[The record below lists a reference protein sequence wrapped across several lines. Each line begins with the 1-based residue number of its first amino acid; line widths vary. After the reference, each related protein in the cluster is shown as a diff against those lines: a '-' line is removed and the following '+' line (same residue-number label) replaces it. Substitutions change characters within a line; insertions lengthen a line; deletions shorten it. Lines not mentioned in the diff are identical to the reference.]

1 MKKGYLL
8 ALSSLY
14 LCGGI
19 LATTGSADAAVKW
32 GDYHKDGHYVTIMKK
47 GYGFYKDKDF
57 KKKATTSDKLYHKT
71 YLAKGYYNLSDGR
84 RYMSLYDHNKKWV
97 GYVRSSAVKTA
108 KTAGG
113 IAFNTDKKVKVTKKD
128 YRIWKDLNFKEKKG
142 TTNSYYKKTLYV
154 KPHYNHFN
162 QNVYYSLY
170 TKEPFS
176 KVVHI
181 GLLATSFSPIVTE
194 LMFVIDVN
202 PALRLILALVVGI
215 SVGFIITPVSRHLFN
230 THKGYNLYNV
240 GFSIGLLSTLYV
252 SVMKSYGLFFYQR
265 LVLSSGNNVILSV
278 FLLTFFFLTFLYGAY
293 LNKFNFKSLLLLFK
307 ETGYKD
313 NDFVVKYGVGTSL
326 MNMAINGFLALFYV
340 IVIAKGELNGPS
352 IGGILAVYGF
362 GGLGK
367 HWRNII
373 PIFIGVFLGSLTK
386 SWNLNDTSSLFAALF
401 GTALAPVAGEFGF
414 IAGVIISLI
423 NSSVVLNSGLLHGG
437 MNLYNT
443 GFSVGL
449 VAAVVVPF
457 LEMIRSKRKDK
468 L

>member
-1 MKKGYLL
+1 MKRQKIQVLYGFIFFMIIASLFIDPFPQLIFGFKQIIIESDILVSDYFEIGGFGASTLNASLL
-8 ALSSLY
+8 ALGSVFLIRKSKAEMNGY
-14 LCGGI
+14 LIATVMLMTGFGLFGKNI
-19 LATTGSADAAVKW
+19 LNVIPIVFGS
-32 GDYHKDGHYVTIMKK
+32 YV
-47 GYGFYKDKDF
+47 Y
-57 KKKATTSDKLYHKT
+57 S
-71 YLAKGYYNLSDGR
+71 
-84 RYMSLYDHNKKWV
+84 RY
-97 GYVRSSAVKTA
+97 A
-108 KTAGG
+108 
-113 IAFNTDKKVKVTKKD
+113 
-128 YRIWKDLNFKEKKG
+128 
-142 TTNSYYKKTLYV
+142 
-154 KPHYNHFN
+154 
-162 QNVYYSLY
+162 
-170 TKEPFS
+170 KEPFS

-202 PALRLILALVVGI
+202 PIIRVILALVVGI

-265 LVLSSGNNVILSV
+265 LVLSGGNNAILSLV
-278 FLLTFFFLTFLYGAY
+278 LSVLFLLTFLYGAY
-293 LNKFNFKSLLLLFK
+293 LSKFDFKKLLLLFK
-307 ETGYKD
+307 ETGYKN

-326 MNMAINGFLALFYV
+326 MNMAINGFLSLFYV

-373 PIFIGVFLGSLTK
+373 PIFVGVFLGSLTR

-414 IAGVIISLI
+414 IAGVVISLI

-457 LEMIRSKRKDK
+457 LEMIRKKRKNRS
-468 L
+468 

>member
-1 MKKGYLL
+1 MKRQKIQVLYGVIIFIIVASLFIDPLPQLIAGFKQIIIESDILVSDYFEIGGFGASILNASLLSLGSVFLIRKSKAEMNGYLIATVML
-8 ALSSLY
+8 MAGFGLFGKNIINVIPIIFGSYLY
-14 LCGGI
+14 
-19 LATTGSADAAVKW
+19 SK
-32 GDYHKDGHYVTIMKK
+32 
-47 GYGFYKDKDF
+47 
-57 KKKATTSDKLYHKT
+57 
-71 YLAKGYYNLSDGR
+71 
-84 RYMSLYDHNKKWV
+84 
-97 GYVRSSAVKTA
+97 
-108 KTAGG
+108 
-113 IAFNTDKKVKVTKKD
+113 
-128 YRIWKDLNFKEKKG
+128 
-142 TTNSYYKKTLYV
+142 
-154 KPHYNHFN
+154 
-162 QNVYYSLY
+162 Y

-194 LMFVIDVN
+194 LMFVIDLN
-202 PALRLILALVVGI
+202 PLLRVFLALAVGI

-265 LVLSSGNNVILSV
+265 LVLSEGNNGILSFILSTF
-278 FLLTFFFLTFLYGAY
+278 FLLTFFYGAY
-293 LNKFNFKSLLLLFK
+293 LSKFEFKKLFLLFK
-307 ETGYKD
+307 ESGYKN
-313 NDFVVKYGVGTSL
+313 NDFVVNYGISTVL

-340 IVIAKGELNGPS
+340 VVVAKGELNGPS

-373 PIFIGVFLGSLTK
+373 PIFLGVYLGSLTK
-386 SWNLNDTSSLFAALF
+386 SWNINDTSSIFAALF

-414 IAGVIISLI
+414 IAGVLISLI

-449 VAAVVVPF
+449 VAAVVIPF
-457 LEMIRSKRKDK
+457 LEMIRRHKQGRMIEIKEKQNIKRH
-468 L
+468 

>member
-1 MKKGYLL
+1 MKRQKIQVLYAFILLMIVGSLFIDPFPQLIAGFKQIILESDILVSDYIEIGGFGASILNASLL
-8 ALSSLY
+8 ALGSVVLIRKSKAEMNGYLIATVMLMAGFGLFGKNIINVIPIILGSYLY
-14 LCGGI
+14 
-19 LATTGSADAAVKW
+19 SK
-32 GDYHKDGHYVTIMKK
+32 
-47 GYGFYKDKDF
+47 F
-57 KKKATTSDKLYHKT
+57 
-71 YLAKGYYNLSDGR
+71 
-84 RYMSLYDHNKKWV
+84 
-97 GYVRSSAVKTA
+97 
-108 KTAGG
+108 
-113 IAFNTDKKVKVTKKD
+113 
-128 YRIWKDLNFKEKKG
+128 
-142 TTNSYYKKTLYV
+142 
-154 KPHYNHFN
+154 
-162 QNVYYSLY
+162 

-194 LMFVIDVN
+194 LMFVIDLN
-202 PALRLILALVVGI
+202 PFLRLFLALGVGI

-252 SVMKSYGLFFYQR
+252 SVMKSYGFLFYQR
-265 LVLSSGNNVILSV
+265 LILSFGNNGVIGSFLSFF
-278 FLLTFFFLTFLYGAY
+278 FLLTFAYGAY
-293 LNKFNFKSLLLLFK
+293 LSKFKFGKLFLLFK

-313 NDFVVKYGVGTSL
+313 NDYVVKYGVGTSL
-326 MNMAINGFLALFYV
+326 MNMAINGFLALLYV
-340 IVIAKGELNGPS
+340 VVIAKGELTGPS

-367 HWRNII
+367 HWRNIT
-373 PIFIGVFLGSLTK
+373 PIFLGVYLGSLTQ
-386 SWNLNDTSSLFAALF
+386 SWNINDTSSLFAALF

-449 VAAVVVPF
+449 VAAVVIPF
-457 LEMIRSKRKDK
+457 LEMLRRRKNTK
-468 L
+468 E